1 MMFMMPIPADQ
12 QADGRDSRE
21 QAGQHTGD
29 PGQHRGDL
37 LHVEDVEIVF
47 LERADPPPLPHQAF
61 NVGLGFLR
69 GNAVADR
76 GIDHRHVLVARYP
89 PLEGPDRYQ
98 DDVILIG
105 AETRG
110 SLDFENTDHPA
121 GDLLEPDAGADRIA
135 IAEQFLAHGFAEN
148 AGGGAGSQLAF
159 IKRAAS

>member
-1 MMFMMPIPADQ
+1 MSKTLKSSSSN
-12 QADGRDSRE
+12 G
-21 QAGQHTGD
+21 T
-29 PGQHRGDL
+29 
-37 LHVEDVEIVF
+37 
-47 LERADPPPLPHQAF
+47 DPPPLPHQAF

-89 PLEGPDRYQ
+89 PLEGPDRDQ

-159 IKRAAS
+159 IKRVGH